1 MLMIDLWYSYVEC
14 NASLQFFFI
23 WITLNK
29 SLLSVA
35 VVILFETLVETEFDT
50 SYQDITDPFLISV
63 LNRKEEIRRLH

>member
-1 MLMIDLWYSYVEC
+1 M
-14 NASLQFFFI
+14 
-23 WITLNK
+23 
-29 SLLSVA
+29 A